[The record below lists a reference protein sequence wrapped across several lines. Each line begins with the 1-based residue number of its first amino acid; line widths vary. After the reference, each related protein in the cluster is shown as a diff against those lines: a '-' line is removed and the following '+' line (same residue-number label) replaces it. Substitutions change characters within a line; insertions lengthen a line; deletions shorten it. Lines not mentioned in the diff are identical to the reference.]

1 LSTPKRLM
9 LDLFAGLGGASTAM
23 RARPDRWSVAT
34 VDNDP
39 RFNCTVT
46 ADISAWSW
54 TGPTPHL
61 VWASPPCTDFSRE
74 SMPWCRT
81 GDEPSVDLVRAAL
94 RVIEECQP
102 TWWVIENVRGAVK
115 WFAPILGEPK
125 QVHGPFYLWGSFPP
139 FRCRVRPFKEKLSG
153 KQRAERAKVPLCVSR
168 ALADACESNL
178 LTMFG
183 NLDMDADDKR
193 QNGEAA

>member
-1 LSTPKRLM
+1 M

-46 ADISAWSW
+46 
-54 TGPTPHL
+54 
-61 VWASPPCTDFSRE
+61 
-74 SMPWCRT
+74 
-81 GDEPSVDLVRAAL
+81 VDLVRAAL